1 MRCILILKEC
11 SHINLNKIMKK
22 IKDAKLRCKIHR
34 KEILNLSQKVQ
45 ALHIGGSFSSVEIVD
60 CIYNICMK
68 KKDKF
73 ILSKGHAGIIQY
85 VLLYYLKIITRKE
98 LNSYCQRGGYLGAH
112 PDFGKKGINAS
123 TGSLGHGL
131 GMVSGMALAKKDS
144 TYYVLL
150 SDGELHEGSVWES
163 ALIIGA
169 LNLKNIVLIIDNN
182 DLQSSTRSSDTHPN
196 LYPISNKFKEFGWE
210 ISDCN
215 GHSSEEIFKK
225 IKSRKGKKP
234 FALIAKTIKGYP
246 VSFMKNVALWHYRS
260 PNENEYKQAIIEIN
274 HL

>member
-1 MRCILILKEC
+1 
-11 SHINLNKIMKK
+11 MKK
-22 IKDAKLRCKIHR
+22 INNAKQRCKIHR
-34 KEILNLSQKVQ
+34 KEILNLSQNVQ

-85 VLLYYLKIITRKE
+85 VLLHYLKIISKKE
-98 LNSYCQRGGYLGAH
+98 LYSYCQKKGYLGVH

-131 GMVSGMALAKKDS
+131 GMASGMALAKKDN
-144 TYYVLL
+144 TYFVLL

-196 LYPISNKFKEFGWE
+196 LYPISKKFKEFGWE

-215 GHSSEEIFKK
+215 GHSTKQIFKK
-225 IKSRKGKKP
+225 IALRTRKKP
-234 FALIAKTIKGYP
+234 FALVAKTIKGYP
-246 VSFMKNVALWHYRS
+246 VSFMKNIALWHYRS
-260 PNENEYKQAIIEIN
+260 PNKDEYKKAIEEIN
-274 HL
+274 SL

>member
-1 MRCILILKEC
+1 
-11 SHINLNKIMKK
+11 MKK
-22 IKDAKLRCKIHR
+22 INDAKLRCKIHR
-34 KEILNLSQKVQ
+34 KEILSLSQKVQ

-68 KKDKF
+68 RKDKF

-85 VLLYYLKIITRKE
+85 VLLYYLKIINKKE
-98 LNSYCQRGGYLGAH
+98 LNSYCQKNGYLGVH
-112 PDFGKKGINAS
+112 PDYRKKGINAS

-131 GMVSGMALAKKDS
+131 GIASGMALAKKNN
-144 TYYVLL
+144 TFYVLL

-169 LNLKNIVLIIDNN
+169 LKLTNIVLIVDNN
-182 DLQSSTRSSDTHPN
+182 DLQSSTRSSETHPN
-196 LYPISNKFKEFGWE
+196 LYPIYKKFREFGWE
-210 ISDCN
+210 TANCN
-215 GHSSEEIFKK
+215 GHSTKEIFEK
-225 IKSRKGKKP
+225 IKFRKKKQP

-260 PNENEYKQAIIEIN
+260 PNKKEYKQAISEIN
-274 HL
+274 NL